1 VARQAPRVF
10 ASLPEPVTAA
20 PAIGEDGQEMGLV
33 LGAPVDKASPVP
45 LYFQIAENLKRAI
58 ESGAIRP
65 GERLDNE
72 VQLSER
78 LNVSRPTVR
87 QAIQRLTHEG
97 LVIRQRGVGTVVL
110 NRRIQRRL
118 ALSSLY
124 EDLRASGREPA
135 TSVLSVRSVPADEDT
150 AAALGV
156 SPGWLV
162 TRIERLRE
170 ADGHPLAVMRNYL
183 PAGLLEGIEVES
195 VLSRHGLYETLRQQ
209 GVQFHSAEEVIGAR
223 KATAAEAALLHAPR
237 NSTVLTMTRVAI
249 DPAGHAIEYGV
260 HAYLA
265 ERYSFRV
272 ALGPMTRA

>member
-1 VARQAPRVF
+1 
-10 ASLPEPVTAA
+10 
-20 PAIGEDGQEMGLV
+20 
-33 LGAPVDKASPVP
+33 
-45 LYFQIAENLKRAI
+45 LYFQIAENLKQAI
-58 ESGAIRP
+58 ESGAIGP

-78 LNVSRPTVR
+78 LSVSRPTVR
-87 QAIQRLTHEG
+87 QAIQRLTQEG
-97 LVIRQRGVGTVVL
+97 LVVRQRGVGTVVV

-135 TSVLSVRSVPADEDT
+135 TSVLSVRSVSPDEET

-156 SPGWLV
+156 APGQPV
-162 TRIERLRE
+162 MRIERLRE
-170 ADGHPLAVMRNYL
+170 ADGRPLAVMRNYL
-183 PAGLLEGIEVES
+183 PAGLLQGMEVES
-195 VLSRHGLYETLRQQ
+195 VLSRHGLYETLRRQ

-223 KATAAEAALLHAPR
+223 KATAAEAALLQAPR
-237 NSTVLTMTRVAI
+237 GSTVLTMTRVAI
-249 DPAGHAIEYGV
+249 DPAGRAIEYGV

>member
-1 VARQAPRVF
+1 VVRQTTRVF
-10 ASLPEPVTAA
+10 ASLP
-20 PAIGEDGQEMGLV
+20 GEDGQGSGLI
-33 LGAPVDKASPVP
+33 LGGPVDKTSPVP
-45 LYFQIAENLKRAI
+45 LYFQIAENLKKAI
-58 ESGAIRP
+58 ESGAIGP

-78 LNVSRPTVR
+78 LSVSRPTVR
-87 QAIQRLTHEG
+87 QAIQRLTQEG
-97 LVIRQRGVGTVVL
+97 LVVRQRGVGTVVV

-135 TSVLSVRSVPADEDT
+135 TSVLSVRSVSPDEET

-156 SPGWLV
+156 APGQAVL
-162 TRIERLRE
+162 RIERLRE
-170 ADGHPLAVMRNYL
+170 ADGRPLAVMRNYL
-183 PAGLLEGIEVES
+183 PAGLLQGMEVES

-223 KATAAEAALLHAPR
+223 KATAAEAALLEAPR
-237 NSTVLTMTRVAI
+237 GSTVLTMTRVAI
-249 DPAGHAIEYGV
+249 DPAGRAIEYGV

-272 ALGPMTRA
+272 ALGPVTRA

>member
-1 VARQAPRVF
+1 VVRQTPRVF
-10 ASLPEPVTAA
+10 ASLPA
-20 PAIGEDGQEMGLV
+20 EDGQGSGLI
-33 LGAPVDKASPVP
+33 LGGPVDKTSPVP
-45 LYFQIAENLKRAI
+45 LYFQIAENLKQAI
-58 ESGAIRP
+58 ESGAIGP

-78 LNVSRPTVR
+78 LSVSRPTVR
-87 QAIQRLTHEG
+87 QAIQRLTQEG
-97 LVIRQRGVGTVVL
+97 LVVRQRGVGTVVV

-124 EDLRASGREPA
+124 EDLKASGREPA
-135 TSVLSVRSVPADEDT
+135 TSVLAVRSVSADEET

-156 SPGWLV
+156 EPGQDVML
-162 TRIERLRE
+162 IERLRE
-170 ADGHPLAVMRNYL
+170 ADGRPLAVMRNYL
-183 PAGLLEGIEVES
+183 PADLLPRMDVKS

-223 KATAAEAALLHAPR
+223 KATAAEAALLQAPR
-237 NSTVLTMTRVAI
+237 GSTVLTMARVAI
-249 DPAGHAIEYGV
+249 DPAGRAIEYGV

-272 ALGPMTRA
+272 ALGPVTRA